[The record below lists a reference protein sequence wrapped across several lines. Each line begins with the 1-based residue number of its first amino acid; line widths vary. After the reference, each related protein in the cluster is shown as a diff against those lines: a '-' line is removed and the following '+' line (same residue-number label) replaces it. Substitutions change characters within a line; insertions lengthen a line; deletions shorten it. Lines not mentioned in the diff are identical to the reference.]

1 MSVSERDRFER
12 ERWSLFLEFDPYEVQ
27 AQPGRE
33 MLNPLGDR
41 AALEAFV
48 LREFGGLP
56 EELPEIWLDHE
67 DGRIEISTGILDFQC
82 KIMDWVC
89 MHTIPRKMSL
99 ERNEDR

>member
-1 MSVSERDRFER
+1 MSSERERFER

-27 AQPGRE
+27 AQGE
-33 MLNPLGDR
+33 MINILGDR

-67 DGRIEISTGILDFQC
+67 DGRIEISTSILDFQA
-82 KIMDWVC
+82 KIMHWVT
-89 MHTIPRKMSL
+89 MHTIPRKMEL
-99 ERNEDR
+99 VRNEERRP